1 MSLFAIVLAFLLE
14 QVRPLPYD
22 SQAHGAL
29 AGWARWVD
37 RNANAGTPAHGWL
50 VWAVVVALPTLAVGV
65 VHGLLLHYVGWPLA
79 MLWSVALLYLTLGF
93 RQFSHHF
100 TRIRDAL
107 AAGDEEGARQ
117 LLMRWQGVDASRVPR
132 SELVRHVIEYSVL
145 AAHRHVF
152 GVLAWYCLL
161 SVLGAGPAGAVLYRN
176 AAFAA
181 GFFHRRHR
189 RSGLP
194 GRSAAQQVAERVWH
208 ALDWLPARLTA
219 IGFAVV
225 GSFEEAIDSW
235 RRYAAQFPD
244 DNDGV
249 ILAATAGAINVRLG
263 GAALRAA
270 SGHTPSTLSV
280 TPPADAAGP
289 EAGATTAPNGI
300 GTGTDGREA
309 DAAYLPQVVGLVW
322 RSVVMW
328 LLLIVLLSL
337 ARLLG

>member
-1 MSLFAIVLAFLLE
+1 MSFFAIVLAFLIE
-14 QVRPLPYD
+14 QVRPLPD
-22 SQAHGAL
+22 HSPAHGAL
-29 AGWARWVD
+29 AAWARGVD
-37 RNANAGTPAHGWL
+37 RNVNAGTRGHGWL
-50 VWAVVVALPTLAVGV
+50 AWVLVAALPALAAGV
-65 VHGLLLHYVGWPLA
+65 VHVLLLRYVGWLAA
-79 MLWSVALLYLTLGF
+79 MLWAVALLYLTLGV

-100 TRIRDAL
+100 TGIRDAL
-107 AAGDEEGARQ
+107 AAGDEDGARQ
-117 LLMRWQGVDASRVPR
+117 RLARWQGVDASRVPR

-152 GVLAWYCLL
+152 GVLAWTCAL

-181 GFFHRRHR
+181 GFFRQRHE

-194 GRSAAQQVAERVWH
+194 GRSAAQQVAEGAWR
-208 ALDWLPARLTA
+208 AIDWLPARLTA

-225 GSFEEAIDSW
+225 GSFEDAIDSW
-235 RRYAAQFPD
+235 RRYAAQFAD

-270 SGHTPSTLSV
+270 SPGAAASTLSAA
-280 TPPADAAGP
+280 PAGEGAPAAAP
-289 EAGATTAPNGI
+289 EPAEPASTA
-300 GTGTDGREA
+300 GREA